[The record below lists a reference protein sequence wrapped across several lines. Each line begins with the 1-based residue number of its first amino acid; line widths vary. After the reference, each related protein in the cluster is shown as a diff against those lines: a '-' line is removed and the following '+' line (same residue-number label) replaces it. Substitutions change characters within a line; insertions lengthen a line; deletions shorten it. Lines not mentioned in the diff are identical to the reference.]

1 MIFDNNT
8 AYQIYRI
15 IVAIFGT
22 LGMVIATT
30 PMKKDYKRNLLFL
43 GGYAVYSIVFT
54 FFFMH
59 FFGFLSF
66 LRSGVFTI
74 SLPGVIMVYMSSD
87 TSISRHIFKCLSQ
100 LLLSLYL
107 LISVTLLNTLF
118 KGTLLSNAILILSAY
133 LAMILL
139 EFFFLRKLFLD
150 ITETNSRGWWI
161 LALIPISFFIYVMTL
176 ALYPVHYTQNP
187 SFIPLFYL
195 SGIVIAI
202 IYYAMFQYL
211 RTQYQ
216 YRIDEQNREILE
228 MQIHGIKKHT
238 EDTKRNAKEVKLV
251 WQDTHK
257 MLSGIAALAREG
269 NAEAILKFISEAS
282 ELSRMNIPAYYCS
295 DPILNATL
303 TAYIG
308 QAENAGITIEHHLA
322 IPETLPVDSSE
333 LSICFANAL
342 ENAIKACENLPKN
355 ERKIIIR
362 CIHKPAFMF
371 EIENPY
377 KGIITFGKNG
387 LPVSTRIGHG
397 FGTRSILAFCEKHDA
412 FYSFSAEDG
421 WFKIMITL

>member
-74 SLPGVIMVYMSSD
+74 SLPGVIMVYMASD

-133 LAMILL
+133 LAMIAL
-139 EFFFLRKLFLD
+139 EFFFLRKSFLD

-195 SGIVIAI
+195 SGIVIVI

-211 RTQYQ
+211 QTQYQ

-228 MQIHGIKKHT
+228 MQIQGIKKHT

-387 LPVSTRIGHG
+387 LPVSNRIGHG

>member
-43 GGYAVYSIVFT
+43 GGYAVYSIAFT
-54 FFFMH
+54 FFSMH

-66 LRSGVFTI
+66 LRSVIFTI
-74 SLPGVIMVYMSSD
+74 SLPGVIMIYMAAD
-87 TSISRHIFKCLSQ
+87 TSISRHVFKCLSQ

-118 KGTLLSNAILILSAY
+118 KGTLLSNAILMLSAY
-133 LAMILL
+133 LAIIAL
-139 EFFFLRKLFLD
+139 EFFFLRKSFLN
-150 ITETNSRGWWI
+150 IIGTTSRGWWI
-161 LALIPISFFIYVMTL
+161 LALIPISFFIYIMTL

-202 IYYAMFQYL
+202 IYYAVFQYL

-216 YRIDEQNREILE
+216 YQMDEQNCEILE
-228 MQIHGIKKHT
+228 MQIQGIKKRA
-238 EDTKRNAKEVKLV
+238 EDTKRNATKVKLV
-251 WQDTHK
+251 WQDTYK

-269 NAEAILKFISEAS
+269 NAEAILKSISEAS

-387 LPVSTRIGHG
+387 LPVSNRIGHG

>member
-43 GGYAVYSIVFT
+43 GGYAVYSIAFT
-54 FFFMH
+54 FFSIH

-66 LRSGVFTI
+66 LRSVIFTI
-74 SLPGVIMVYMSSD
+74 SLPGVIMIYMAAD
-87 TSISRHIFKCLSQ
+87 TSISRHVFKCLSQ

-118 KGTLLSNAILILSAY
+118 KGTLLSNAILMLSAY
-133 LAMILL
+133 LTIIAL
-139 EFFFLRKLFLD
+139 EFFFLRKSFLN
-150 ITETNSRGWWI
+150 IIGTTSRGWWI
-161 LALIPISFFIYVMTL
+161 LALIPISFFIYIMTL

-202 IYYAMFQYL
+202 IYYAVFQYL

-216 YRIDEQNREILE
+216 YQMDEQNREILE
-228 MQIHGIKKHT
+228 MQIQGIKKRA
-238 EDTKRNAKEVKLV
+238 EDTKRNATEVKLV
-251 WQDTHK
+251 WQDTYK

-387 LPVSTRIGHG
+387 LPVSNRIGHG

>member
-74 SLPGVIMVYMSSD
+74 SLPGVIMVYMVSD

-133 LAMILL
+133 LAMIAL

-211 RTQYQ
+211 QTQYQ

-228 MQIHGIKKHT
+228 MQIQGIKKHT

-322 IPETLPVDSSE
+322 IPKTLPVDSSE

>member
-74 SLPGVIMVYMSSD
+74 SLPGVIMIYMAAD
-87 TSISRHIFKCLSQ
+87 TSISRHVFKCLSQ

-195 SGIVIAI
+195 SGIVIVI

-211 RTQYQ
+211 QTQYQ

-228 MQIHGIKKHT
+228 MQIQGIKKHT

-257 MLSGIAALAREG
+257 MLSGIAALAKEG

-282 ELSRMNIPAYYCS
+282 ELSRMNTPAYYCS

-397 FGTRSILAFCEKHDA
+397 FGTRSILAFCEKHNA

>member
-74 SLPGVIMVYMSSD
+74 SLPGVIMIYMAAD
-87 TSISRHIFKCLSQ
+87 TSISRHVFKCLSQ

-195 SGIVIAI
+195 SGIVIVI

-211 RTQYQ
+211 QTQYQ

-228 MQIHGIKKHT
+228 MQIQGIKKHT

-387 LPVSTRIGHG
+387 LPVSNRIGHG